1 MTIRCVAI
9 DPRVSNKLTEW
20 LLFQHEE
27 NGVQQLDVFGEVVQ
41 LRSVSELSKML
52 VLSTYVVKDDKFVSP
67 TRAAANTL
75 VEAVVP
81 N

>member
-1 MTIRCVAI
+1 MTIRCVTI

-27 NGVQQLDVFGEVVQ
+27 NSVQQLNVFGEVVQ
-41 LRSVSELSKML
+41 LGSVSELSKML
-52 VLSTYVVKDDKFVSP
+52 VSSTYVVKDDKFVSP
-67 TRAAANTL
+67 TRVAANTL
-75 VEAVVP
+75 VEAIVP